1 MDHKKYIA
9 GGISGLIEI
18 LVTHPIDYIKT
29 IKQQY
34 SQNNKQLNIINFIKN
49 NNNLY
54 KGIKPRICGVIPL
67 RCIFWGVQDTTN
79 TLIKD
84 KKFSK
89 LTNGLI
95 IGINTGFFH
104 TFIDNPIEILKI
116 QNMNNKQ
123 ISIINIIKNNY
134 GYFPTLYRNIGFSIC
149 MGTIVLQNK
158 TNDNCYNF
166 ILSASAGL
174 IGSIITQPFDFIKT
188 KLQREK
194 NNINTFKLLKYYLKT
209 NPYSLY
215 TGLSNRCILNVIAM
229 SIGFVVYDNIY
240 NLMIN

>member
-1 MDHKKYIA
+1 M
-9 GGISGLIEI
+9 
-18 LVTHPIDYIKT
+18 
-29 IKQQY
+29 
-34 SQNNKQLNIINFIKN
+34 
-49 NNNLY
+49 
-54 KGIKPRICGVIPL
+54 

-95 IGINTGFFH
+95 IGINTGFFQ